1 MQTKTRHTEI
11 QRVLVITLIANIL
24 VAAGKLVIG
33 LITHSLAMIADGVH
47 SSLDATSNIIGL
59 VSNALAARPADEEH
73 PYGHRRFET
82 LASLIIGGALLVT
95 GWEILQGS
103 ISRLSGEGVPEIG
116 PVNFVVMIVTIGI
129 NLGVTVYERG
139 AGKRLKS
146 ELLLAD
152 AEHTRSD
159 VLVSLTVL
167 ASLTGV
173 ELGWQWMDAAAA
185 IVVVGL
191 IGLVAWRIMRRA
203 ADILVDRAALN
214 PSDVAGV
221 VESVAGIEQVARVR
235 SRGPED
241 AVQIDLDV
249 RVAGPTTAQHSDAIA
264 KEVRNRLRQQFEGL
278 TDIQINFVPMKYTP
292 NDLAL
297 QVRAEADALGLG
309 AHEIIPT
316 TGNNG
321 LVLELHVE
329 VSPEQSVGEAHA
341 IVSEFEER
349 LMEVIPNLDRVV
361 THIEPAPLLE
371 AAPENS
377 SEAHAI
383 ARRALAL
390 AVQSY
395 PNSGWHDISIRQEP
409 DYGYALS
416 MHCYVAS
423 DMRLEDAHHIAEE
436 VETNIR
442 ALLPIVHRVTIH
454 TEPDNSG

>member
-1 MQTKTRHTEI
+1 
-11 QRVLVITLIANIL
+11 
-24 VAAGKLVIG
+24 
-33 LITHSLAMIADGVH
+33 MIA
-47 SSLDATSNIIGL
+47 
-59 VSNALAARPADEEH
+59 
-73 PYGHRRFET
+73 
-82 LASLIIGGALLVT
+82 
-95 GWEILQGS
+95 
-103 ISRLSGEGVPEIG
+103 
-116 PVNFVVMIVTIGI
+116 TIGI
-129 NLGVTVYERG
+129 NLGVTVYERA

-159 VLVSLTVL
+159 VLVSITVL
-167 ASLTGV
+167 ASLVAVG
-173 ELGWQWMDAAAA
+173 LGWRWMDAAAA

-191 IGLVAWRIMRRA
+191 IALVAWRIMRRA

-214 PSDVAGV
+214 PTEVAGV
-221 VESVAGIEQVARVR
+221 VQSVAGIEQVARVR
-235 SRGPED
+235 SRGPDD
-241 AVQIDLDV
+241 AVQVDLDV
-249 RVAGPTTAQHSDAIA
+249 RIAGPTTAQHSDAIA
-264 KEVRNRLRQQFEGL
+264 KEVRHRLRKQFEGL
-278 TDIQINFVPMKYTP
+278 ADIQINFVPMKNTP
-292 NDLAL
+292 QDLAL

-321 LVLELHVE
+321 LMLEMHVE

-341 IVSEFEER
+341 IVSEFEHR
-349 LMEVIPNLDRVV
+349 LTEVIPNLERVV

-371 AAPENS
+371 APPKNS

-390 AVQSY
+390 AVQLY
-395 PNSGWHDISIRQEP
+395 PDNVWHDISIRQEP

-423 DMRLEDAHHIAEE
+423 NMLLEDAHHIAEE

-442 ALLPIVHRVTIH
+442 ASLPVVHRVTIH
-454 TEPDNSG
+454 TEPEDSP